1 MTRLLVTGA
10 AGFIGSHLVEAALAE
25 GHEVVG
31 VDNFDPAY
39 QRAAKERN
47 LEGVRGNAGFTFHE
61 ADIRDSFAMRALMD
75 PGTVVIHLAARAGVR
90 PSFEQVVEYTAINLN
105 GTASLARA
113 ALDAGVTR
121 MVFASSSSVYGD
133 DTPLPFR
140 EDAPAMNPVSPYAAT
155 KRAGELLLD
164 SLGAS
169 AGLRVAA
176 LRFFSVYGP
185 RQRPDLAL
193 HTFCRL
199 LAQGK
204 PVTLFGDGSAV
215 RDYTYV
221 ADVVR
226 AVLAAAG
233 WTASAPAGVTPF
245 NVCGAAPVSLR
256 TLVTTLAGALGVT
269 PEVRFAP
276 LPAGD
281 VLATAGDPARTRTL
295 LGHEPRT
302 NFSEGVAAFV
312 AWFEEVHAEQH

>member
-10 AGFIGSHLVEAALAE
+10 AGFIGSHLVEAALAA

-39 QRAAKERN
+39 DRALKERN
-47 LEGVRGNAGFTFHE
+47 LAAAVEHPRFRFHE
-61 ADIRDSFAMRALMD
+61 ADVRDRAAMTALLD
-75 PGTVVIHLAARAGVR
+75 AGTVVIHLAARAGVR
-90 PSFEQVVEYTAINLN
+90 PSFEQLTDYIDINVN
-105 GTASLARA
+105 GTAAVARA
-113 ALDAGVTR
+113 ALDAGVSR
-121 MVFASSSSVYGD
+121 MVFASSSSVYGAS
-133 DTPLPFR
+133 TPLPFR
-140 EDAPAMNPVSPYAAT
+140 EDAPAIAPVSPYAAS

-164 SLGAS
+164 ALGA
-169 AGLRVAA
+169 ATGLRVAA

-193 HTFCRL
+193 HTFCRQ
-199 LAQGK
+199 LAQGE

-215 RDYTYV
+215 RDYTCV

-226 AVLAAAG
+226 AVLAAAD
-233 WTASAPAGVTPF
+233 WTATAPAGVTAF

-269 PEVRFAP
+269 PDIRFAP

-281 VLATAGDPARTRTL
+281 VLATAGDPARARTV

-312 AWFEEVHAEQH
+312 AWFEEAHAEQH